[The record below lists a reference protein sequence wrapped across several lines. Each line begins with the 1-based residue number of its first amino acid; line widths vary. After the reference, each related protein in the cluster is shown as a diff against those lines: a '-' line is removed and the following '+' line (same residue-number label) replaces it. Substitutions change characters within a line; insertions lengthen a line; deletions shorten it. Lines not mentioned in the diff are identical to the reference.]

1 MTIEMLEQERTLA
14 RKNGQNERLLVLN
27 DIIANIRRKEAGKAG
42 AKKKVELT
50 ESLIADTL
58 VEYRKMLK
66 DGIKQM
72 PEGHA
77 VRAMYEEQ
85 KLIVEEFCPAVMEDE
100 IEIENLIVKTLYSQ
114 NIEISAKN
122 KGKMMKA
129 LMPAL
134 RAVYADMDVAMP
146 IIEFMIK
153 QSEKAAKENKNEI

>member
-1 MTIEMLEQERTLA
+1 MTIEMLEQERNLA
-14 RKNGQNERLLVLN
+14 RKNGNNKRLLVLN
-27 DIIANIRRKEAGKAG
+27 DIIAKARAKETAGK
-42 AKKKVELT
+42 KKIELT
-50 ESLIADTL
+50 EQLVNDTL

-85 KLIVEEFCPAVMEDE
+85 MVILEEFCPPVLEDE
-100 IEIENLIVKTLYSQ
+100 VQIENLIIKTLYSN
-114 NIEISAKN
+114 NIEVGRKN

-134 RAVYADMDVAMP
+134 RAQYADMDIAMP
-146 IIEFMIK
+146 IIDFLISNAE
-153 QSEKAAKENKNEI
+153 AAS